1 MKSDLATRARA
12 WARTLAVCAVAVIG
26 GVLTAPVQAQTKIR
40 FALDWRIDGQ
50 LAPFFLAQAKGYY
63 KQEGL
68 EVQLDPG
75 AGSALAVSRT
85 ASPAYDMGYGDMSAL
100 IEFLANNGDKPEARV
115 QAVYIVMD
123 ATPAAAMT
131 LKKLNINKPADLTGK
146 TFGAPVF
153 DAGRKLWPIFAKAQ
167 GIDPASVKWQSVEP
181 ALREPMLARGQVEVV
196 TGYQPSGTLSMN
208 ALNVKTEELQ
218 VFYYKDYGVRAY
230 GNAILVNPK
239 FAAEQPQVVGAF
251 LRAFNRALKETVTN
265 YDEAIKFIKQRE
277 PLIDEALELRR
288 LRGLYEN
295 FIVTPGV
302 KANGFGQVDDQR
314 LTTMV
319 RDVVAAFG
327 LKQTPDAAQ
336 VFNGKFLPVAADRKM

>member
-1 MKSDLATRARA
+1 MSIAH
-12 WARTLAVCAVAVIG
+12 RTLARVVVSCAAATI
-26 GVLTAPVQAQTKIR
+26 AAAFASPAISQTKVR

-63 KQEGL
+63 KQEGI

-85 ASPAYDMGYGDMSAL
+85 ASPAYDMGYGDLSAL

-131 LKKLNINKPADLTGK
+131 LKKLNISKPTDLVGK

-167 GIDPASVKWQSVEP
+167 GIDPGSVKWQSVEP
-181 ALREPMLARGQVEVV
+181 ALREPMLARGQVDVV

-208 ALNVKTEELQ
+208 ALNVKSEELQ
-218 VFYYKDYGVRAY
+218 VFYYKDFGVRAY
-230 GNAILVNPK
+230 GNAILANPK
-239 FAAEQPQVVGAF
+239 FVAEQPQAVSAF
-251 LRAFNRALKETVTN
+251 LRAFNRALKETVAN

-302 KANGFGQVDDQR
+302 KASGFGQADNQR

-319 RDVVAAFG
+319 SDVVAAFG
-327 LKQTPDAAQ
+327 LKQSPDAAQ
-336 VFNGKFLPVAADRKM
+336 IFNDKFLPAVAERKM